1 MVTRDLASDGRGAV
15 YVETIICFLPV
26 FILFLG
32 VVQLSFIASAKLV
45 VRHAAVMGAR
55 SAIVVLEDDD
65 PGRYGEEGFGVI
77 DYQGSGASVASTRD
91 EELRHIAGWFGE
103 NSGLPSGVA
112 GAGQGGPR
120 LREIRKAAY
129 VPLLAVAPP
138 PVEIARWF
146 GPGERAVFET
156 AQSERGLGDAIGS
169 SPWQRF
175 AAGLAYNRAA
185 AVVTFHRQP
194 RSPEIFEGAFGP
206 TDSVTVRVSY
216 LFHCAVP
223 LVSRFMCKRPFGLFE
238 IFESAQWLRNF
249 ARHPARFDPRTLGR
263 MTGETGQRLQRL
275 ERNLDLFSRAES
287 PALTAALILADAR
300 FAQLTAEATM
310 PIQGA
315 GYYRNRDR
323 DD

>member
-65 PGRYGEEGFGVI
+65 PERYGEEAFGVI
-77 DYQGSGASVASTRD
+77 DYQGSGSSAGSTNEQR
-91 EELRHIAGWFGE
+91 LPQIAEWFGG
-103 NSGLPSGVA
+103 SADLPAGLA
-112 GAGQGGPR
+112 GAGKGGLR
-120 LREIRKAAY
+120 LREIRKAVY
-129 VPLLAVAPP
+129 IPLLAVAPP
-138 PVEIARWF
+138 PAEIARWF
-146 GPGERAVFET
+146 GPGGRAAFAST
-156 AQSERGLGDAIGS
+156 RSEPGLGDAIGS

-175 AAGLAYNRAA
+175 AAGLVYNSAA

-194 RSPEIFEGAFGP
+194 GSQEIFEGAFGP

-223 LVSRFMCKRPFGLFE
+223 LVSRFMCKRPFGLFGV
-238 IFESAQWLRNF
+238 FESAQWLRNS
-249 ARHPARFDPRTLGR
+249 AHDPARFDPWTLGR
-263 MTGETGQRLQRL
+263 MTGETGRRLQRL
-275 ERNLDLFSRAES
+275 GRNLDLFSRAES
-287 PALTAALILADAR
+287 PALTAALMLADAR

-315 GYYRNRDR
+315 GYYRNQNRND
-323 DD
+323 